1 MGMLNWLYRRWRE
14 PPLANGHDVAIVA
27 SRRRQDGQQDRER
40 DQARGWVEL
49 KVRLAKLAHP
59 PPKET

>member
-1 MGMLNWLYRRWRE
+1 MGMLQWLYRRWRE

-27 SRRRQDGQQDRER
+27 SRRRQDGQQDREK
-40 DQARGWVEL
+40 DQARRLAEL
-49 KVRLAKLAHP
+49 KVKLAQRAHP